1 MHKENLP
8 QFCNSLFF
16 TPQSSNVLCESEKPF
31 KTHNEWMHTH
41 IYIHFILLEYS
52 NERKIFVNIE
62 CLPYICIV
70 YCNTDFSLF
79 TSSMDKDGK
88 CCVALSFSLFRYV
101 FFFHFYSY
109 VFITFVTCTKGRRD
123 KYTMEIVDVFQLML

>member
-1 MHKENLP
+1 MRVKNHSKLII
-8 QFCNSLFF
+8 
-16 TPQSSNVLCESEKPF
+16 
-31 KTHNEWMHTH
+31 NECIHTSTST
-41 IYIHFILLEYS
+41 FILYCS
-52 NERKIFVNIE
+52 SIRTNEKSLLISSVYHI
-62 CLPYICIV
+62 IV

-123 KYTMEIVDVFQLML
+123 KYTMEIVDVFQLMLQHNVCINTLINNL